1 MCFTSWLQGMAG
13 VHLEKRSLAE
23 RTNAENVAPWF
34 IQAALPL
41 PPCPTP
47 PKHCHRLHIH
57 VSSLVRTFLSSLAS
71 HMLLVLGQ
79 HRMLLLLLSED
90 VLLREKRLL
99 LTSHWLLLSQ
109 QGLLLRCQH
118 SAIC

>member
-13 VHLEKRSLAE
+13 VHLVGEKE
-23 RTNAENVAPWF
+23 VKQKEQTNADNVAPGLV
-34 IQAALPL
+34 QAALPL

-47 PKHCHRLHIH
+47 PKHCHRLHVH
-57 VSSLVRTFLSSLAS
+57 VGSLVRAFLSSFAS
-71 HMLLVLGQ
+71 HVLLVLGQ

-99 LTSHWLLLSQ
+99 LTSHWLLLGQ
-109 QGLLLRCQH
+109 
-118 SAIC
+118 